1 MAIASHK
8 YSRPSIRN
16 AMLNDAAI
24 MKKHTSLTKLRRAT
38 LNGRT
43 NAIAPATTAVM
54 KLAAP
59 MSSPTAKLPLF
70 VLIAAN
76 VEKTSGLPLPN
87 AKKVTPARLSLSPSR
102 CAIVLRLMQKKSLA
116 AMPIMLK
123 SRHSHSTMAM
133 KANGCT
139 CGAPQ

>member
-1 MAIASHK
+1 
-8 YSRPSIRN
+8 
-16 AMLNDAAI
+16 MLKDAAM
-24 MKKHTSLTKLRRAT
+24 MKKDTSRTKLLRAT

-59 MSSPTAKLPLF
+59 ISSPTAKLPLF

-76 VEKTSGLPLPN
+76 VEKTSGLPFPK
-87 AKKVTPARLSLSPSR
+87 AKKVTPARLSLKPSR

-123 SRHSHSTMAM
+123 SRHSHSTIAM
-133 KANGCT
+133 KANGCVWEE
-139 CGAPQ
+139 PQ